1 MSKKGTYR
9 TVQIRIKSGHDMY
22 NYCDEMCFNSK
33 NLFNTSNY
41 HFRQVFSGIGKS
53 KRHKNEDEVI
63 NDINEKIPLINKK
76 LKEGYKKK
84 VKKGK
89 KAQKPVQFNLLS
101 KDNKIVTYNLLDAY
115 FKYIDQ
121 VDYRFLP
128 AHTNQNTI
136 KQVIRAWKSYFKLM
150 ELYRKGELEDE
161 PKIPKYKKKNGRYVV
176 VLSNQVCVIK
186 DDKDPHR
193 KDKYLRFPKT
203 DYQLNITKCM
213 DYENFK
219 LKEVRIVPGSS
230 FYTLEIVLDLGESE
244 ELSHESKRLLGIDIG
259 VNNFATIVN
268 NVGQRPV
275 IVNGKGLK
283 SINQYYNKKRA
294 GLMSI
299 LRNGKQKGEGQYH
312 SKQLNRLDEKRNAKV
327 KDFLHKSSRYIIDYA
342 VEHGIDTIVIGYNK
356 GFKQACNMGKKNNQN
371 FTTIPF
377 KRFIDVLEYKASD
390 AGIKLNVTEESYT
403 SKASFL
409 DGDELPVYDENN
421 KKTYKFSGKRIKR
434 GLYRTKTGIIINADV
449 NAAFNI
455 IRKVFPNAKGGWNRG
470 VMEVPIRIRAVC

>member
-76 LKEGYKKK
+76 LRESHKKK
-84 VKKGK
+84 NKKGK
-89 KAQKPVQFNLLS
+89 KAKGPVQFNLLS
-101 KDNKIVTYNLLDAY
+101 KDNKVVTYNLLDAY
-115 FKYIDQ
+115 FKYINQ
-121 VDYRFLP
+121 VDYRSIP

-186 DDKDPHR
+186 DDKDPYK
-193 KDKYLRFPKT
+193 KDKYLRFPRT
-203 DYQLNITKCM
+203 NYQLNITKCM
-213 DYENFK
+213 DYEKFK

-283 SINQYYNKKRA
+283 SINQYYNKKR
-294 GLMSI
+294 GRLMST
-299 LRNGKQKGEGQYH
+299 LRNGKQKDEGQYR

-356 GFKQACNMGKKNNQN
+356 EFKQACNMGKKNNQK

-377 KRFIDVLEYKASD
+377 KRFIDILDYKAND
-390 AGIKLNVTEESYT
+390 AGIKLIVTEESYT

-455 IRKVFPNAKGGWNRG
+455 IRKVFPNAKGEWNRG
-470 VMEVPIRIRAVC
+470 VLEVPIRIRAVC